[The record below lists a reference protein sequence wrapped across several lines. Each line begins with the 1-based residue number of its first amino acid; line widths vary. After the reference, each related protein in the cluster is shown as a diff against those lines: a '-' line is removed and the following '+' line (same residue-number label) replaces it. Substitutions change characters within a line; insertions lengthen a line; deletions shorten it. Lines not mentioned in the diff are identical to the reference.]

1 MMRTIAGSAVSRV
14 QPGIAVLLAV
24 AGLTAGGVNAGALPD
39 SAYTSPEGLPNLAIP
54 RHVIAGGGG
63 SSSGGNYTLSGTIAQ
78 PDADPLQPST
88 GGVYAIAGGFWPG
101 NPPGTPATD
110 ALFASGFE

>member
-1 MMRTIAGSAVSRV
+1 MMRTIVGAA
-14 QPGIAVLLAV
+14 LLLVFARC
-24 AGLTAGGVNAGALPD
+24 AAAGALPD
-39 SAYTSPEGLPNLAIP
+39 PGQTSRKGSPDLAVA
-54 RHVIAGGGG
+54 RQVIAGGGG
-63 SSSGGNYTLSGTIAQ
+63 SSSGGIYALSGTIAQ

-101 NPPGTPATD
+101 NPPGTPTTD